1 MNDLEKRIANAEKYR
16 KQANICFN
24 CQRACGDCPWSE
36 IDPETDKPRFQPVP
50 GWTAKR
56 VILRMNVRKGSSEFV
71 DTYSITACP
80 MFIPDKRGST
90 KKEAAKNG
98 PRECAIC
105 GKLFKPFNINAK
117 YCSELCRAKAAYIRN
132 REYQKMTRNAPRKKP
147 KNGKAVISTDIETGK
162 ETRYTSMTDAAEEV
176 NGSQGRISTACMN
189 GSPYRGC
196 YWRKENDVDFC

>member
-1 MNDLEKRIANAEKYR
+1 MNDLNKYLVPVEKYR

-24 CQRACGDCPWSE
+24 CQRACGDCSWSE

-56 VILRMNVRKGSSEFV
+56 VILRMNVRKGSAEFV
-71 DTYSITACP
+71 ETYSVTDCP
-80 MFIPDKRGST
+80 MFIPDSRRST

-98 PRECAIC
+98 LRECAIC

-162 ETRYTSMTDAAEEV
+162 ETRYTSMTDAAETI

-189 GSPYRGC
+189 GYQYRGC
-196 YWRKENDVDFC
+196 YWRKENDTDR